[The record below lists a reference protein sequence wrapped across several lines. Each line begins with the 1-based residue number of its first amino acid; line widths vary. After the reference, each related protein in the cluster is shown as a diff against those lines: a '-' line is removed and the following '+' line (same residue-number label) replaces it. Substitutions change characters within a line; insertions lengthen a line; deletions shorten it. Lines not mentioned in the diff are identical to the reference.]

1 MITINFFGDKTQI
14 KPQKEYQDL
23 IKIIIKTYQLSDEE
37 IKGLLITYNDPIDN
51 ERARLLP
58 QLYDNFLQ
66 NSDKNIYIDFIED
79 LIKKKDDNP
88 PPNIFQENNNNKN
101 NNENNLKNLNNN
113 EDFND
118 NEIKIDFENLN
129 NIKNNNNINNNE
141 DMNDNEF
148 EKDFEIINHDETKE
162 NIDLIKSKLDNL
174 NIVFGEQEKAYKHHL
189 EKKELEKKEINKEN
203 NINIINNENKKD
215 LKENIENI
223 ISNYLNQFKNEVIQ
237 ETIMKTKYYSEQS
250 KIQLMK
256 NNQRKENLKVL
267 DSNKKYDIFSSN
279 RNVCETIHDG
289 IKCNGCGIIP
299 IKGLRFKCT
308 VCPNFN
314 YCSNCEE
321 NEDHEHPF
329 YKIRFPLNN

>member
-1 MITINFFGDKTQI
+1 MLLNNDEKISFKNLLIFKDFKE
-14 KPQKEYQDL
+14 KPYDN
-23 IKIIIKTYQLSDEE
+23 DEE
-37 IKGLLITYNDPIDN
+37 N
-51 ERARLLP
+51 E
-58 QLYDNFLQ
+58 YLQ
-66 NSDKNIYIDFIED
+66 
-79 LIKKKDDNP
+79 KKKILNDIIN
-88 PPNIFQENNNNKN
+88 NNSSNNNFIRKFNNNN
-101 NNENNLKNLNNN
+101 
-113 EDFND
+113 
-118 NEIKIDFENLN
+118 I
-129 NIKNNNNINNNE
+129 NNNNINNNE

-174 NIVFGEQEKAYKHHL
+174 NIVFGEQEKAYKQHL

>member
-14 KPQKEYQDL
+14 KQQKKYQDL
-23 IKIIIKTYQLSDEE
+23 VKIIKQNFQLSNEE
-37 IKGLLITYNDPIDN
+37 LKGLLITYNDPIDN
-51 ERARLLP
+51 ERVRLLP
-58 QLYDNFLQ
+58 QIYDYFLQ

-79 LIKKKDDNP
+79 LINKKEDNP
-88 PPNIFQENNNNKN
+88 PPNILEQINNKN
-101 NNENNLKNLNNN
+101 NSDDNLNNFNNN

-118 NEIKIDFENLN
+118 SEMKKDFENLN
-129 NIKNNNNINNNE
+129 NIKKINNNE

-148 EKDFEIINHDETKE
+148 EKDFEIMNNDDTKE
-162 NIDLIKSKLDNL
+162 NIELIKSKLDNL
-174 NIVFGEQEKAYKHHL
+174 NIVFGEQEKAYKDHLEKKQL
-189 EKKELEKKEINKEN
+189 EKKELNKEN
-203 NINIINNENKKD
+203 NINIMNNENKKD

-237 ETIMKTKYYSEQS
+237 ETILETKYYSEQS

-256 NNQRKENLKVL
+256 NNQRKENLKHL

-279 RNVCETIHDG
+279 RNVCETIHNG
-289 IKCNGCGIIP
+289 ISCNGCGIFP

-314 YCSNCEE
+314 YCYNCEE